1 MISAPGRPA
10 RAVLT
15 ALAVLVLTGS
25 GLVLAGCGGGAPGA
39 RFAAPTASPTPKEPN
54 AEPWLLE
61 ARRSGQPGKGVWTS
75 MTLPGRRTGH
85 DLPAWVYVPDAYFD
99 PGQRDRRF
107 PVVLLL
113 AGFPG
118 AIENWDKQG
127 HMLPILDDLMGRAAV
142 APMILVSVTQ
152 NPQADRDSECVDAV
166 GGAQADTYLS
176 QDVPEAIAAHFR
188 VVTDRKGWSMMGY
201 STGGYCAV
209 DLALRHPDRF
219 TSAVSLDG
227 YFAPIVDKTTGDLF
241 RGDAAA
247 QRAYTPLRTIQDR
260 RPAALR
266 FYLVVGDAEA
276 KAKQA
281 AGTFAAAVRAPDT
294 VTVVD
299 VPGGHNWDT
308 WNHALP
314 AALTW
319 LAAA

>member
-85 DLPAWVYVPDAYFD
+85 DLPAWVYV
-99 PGQRDRRF
+99 
-107 PVVLLL
+107 
-113 AGFPG
+113 
-118 AIENWDKQG
+118 QG